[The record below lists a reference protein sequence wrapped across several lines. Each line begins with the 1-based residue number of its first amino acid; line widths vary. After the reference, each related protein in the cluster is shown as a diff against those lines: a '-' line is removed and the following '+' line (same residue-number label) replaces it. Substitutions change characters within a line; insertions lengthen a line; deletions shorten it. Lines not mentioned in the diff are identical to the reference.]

1 METKLEKRYIIEKS
15 YSFRTLVFSLLFSVF
30 SPLYAPPV
38 VVPNLNTPVFNAT
51 SMDQT
56 FNVANGM
63 QTVGNWDAFVFQG
76 VSILQTQWEAQVQA
90 QITMMVNSVTT
101 SDHYASV

>member
-63 QTVGNWDAFVFQG
+63 QTVGNWDAFV
-76 VSILQTQWEAQVQA
+76 
-90 QITMMVNSVTT
+90 
-101 SDHYASV
+101 

>member
-1 METKLEKRYIIEKS
+1 MCT
-15 YSFRTLVFSLLFSVF
+15 YSA
-30 SPLYAPPV
+30 LYAPPV

-63 QTVGNWDAFVFQG
+63 QTVGNWDCVCISGSEYF
-76 VSILQTQWEAQVQA
+76 T
-90 QITMMVNSVTT
+90 NSVGSTG
-101 SDHYASV
+101 ASPDYDDGELNYNE

>member
-56 FNVANGM
+56 F
-63 QTVGNWDAFVFQG
+63 
-76 VSILQTQWEAQVQA
+76 
-90 QITMMVNSVTT
+90 
-101 SDHYASV
+101 